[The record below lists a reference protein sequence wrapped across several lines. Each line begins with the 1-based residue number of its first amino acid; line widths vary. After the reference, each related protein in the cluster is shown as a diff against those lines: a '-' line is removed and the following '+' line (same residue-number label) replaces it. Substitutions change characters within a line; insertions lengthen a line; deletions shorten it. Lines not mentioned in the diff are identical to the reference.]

1 MRPTTI
7 LALSAG
13 LLIACGPRSG
23 GGERS
28 STAGAR
34 DPGQA
39 EARSGAPG
47 QPAAEPVPFG
57 PRSEARRGQDSVLRM
72 TGSRQ
77 RQKVRPDSTYP
88 PDPSMAR

>member
-7 LALSAG
+7 LALLAG
-13 LLIACGPRSG
+13 WLVACGRGSG
-23 GGERS
+23 DGDRHATTG
-28 STAGAR
+28 TR

-39 EARSGAPG
+39 EARSGAPA

-72 TGSRQ
+72 TGSRH
-77 RQKVRPDSTYP
+77 RQKERPDST
-88 PDPSMAR
+88 